1 METIKLKIANL
12 KKRFRG
18 IEALKDISFDLN
30 GNEIIGLIGPNG
42 AGKTTFVNVLTGVYK
57 PNGGSITLQGE
68 HIEGLPTYI
77 IVRKGIGRTFQV
89 TRGFRLLSVL
99 ENLIVPGLAVL
110 DKSRKVVERK
120 AKEVLGFLTLDQLK
134 DEYAENLSGGQQKL
148 LELGRV
154 LMLDPDILLLDEPFA
169 GVHPKLRE
177 KIYKY
182 IREIHKSGKAF
193 IIISHDMSSIFTL
206 SERIIVFDEGKKIA
220 DGSPDEVR
228 QSDAVVEAY
237 LGD

>member
-1 METIKLKIANL
+1 LEAIKLEIINL
-12 KKRFRG
+12 EKHFGG
-18 IEALKDISFDLN
+18 IKALKDISLDLS
-30 GNEIIGLIGPNG
+30 GNKIIGLIGPNG

-57 PNGGSITLQGE
+57 PDRGSITLRGE
-68 HIEGLPTYI
+68 HIEGLPTYM

-89 TRGFRLLSVL
+89 TRSFRRLSVL

-110 DKSRKVVERK
+110 DKSRKIVERK
-120 AKEVLGFLTLDQLK
+120 AKEVLEFLTLDHLK

-154 LMLDPDILLLDEPFA
+154 LMLDPDIILLDEPFA

-177 KIYKY
+177 KVYKY
-182 IREIHKSGKAF
+182 IRDIRESGKAF

-206 SERIIVFDEGKKIA
+206 SERIIVFNEGKKIA
-220 DGSPDEVR
+220 DGLPDEVR